1 MSSSLCLKFVRL
13 LMDVI
18 FIVLKFEY
26 KIFEELIEM
35 SLSVKKK
42 QTIIKRKKKLN
53 CSDNKCTLIWIN
65 CSFVFEVL
73 KLDFFTYT

>member
-35 SLSVKKK
+35 SLSVKKAD
-42 QTIIKRKKKLN
+42 
-53 CSDNKCTLIWIN
+53 DNKKEKK
-65 CSFVFEVL
+65 S
-73 KLDFFTYT
+73 